1 MSEKPAELPAE
12 AESLG
17 PSHVPSDN
25 PAFKKFDEELLAIFK
40 SYRSQ
45 RTVISVM
52 MVVTI
57 ISFITIAL
65 TPLALSL
72 ILAGS
77 IMYLYNLGNIVNH
90 FSLVR
95 KYRVELA
102 IQGIESTP
110 IFERAIRAKSNAI
123 GSLVLASLPGGLVI
137 AYIGISLMNTWLR
150 K

>member
-1 MSEKPAELPAE
+1 
-12 AESLG
+12 
-17 PSHVPSDN
+17 VPSDN

>member
-1 MSEKPAELPAE
+1 MDEQIQSDQKPDLAPDQ
-12 AESLG
+12 
-17 PSHVPSDN
+17 VPSDN

-45 RTVISVM
+45 RAVISVM

-65 TPLALSL
+65 SPLALSL

-77 IMYLYNLGNIVNH
+77 IMYLYNVGNIVRH

-102 IQGIESTP
+102 IQGVETTP
-110 IFERAIRAKSNAI
+110 VFERAVKAKSNAV
-123 GSLVLASLPGGLVI
+123 GSLVLASIPGGIVI
-137 AYIGISLMNTWLR
+137 LYIGIPLFNHAIGL
-150 K
+150 

>member
-12 AESLG
+12 AESLA
-17 PSHVPSDN
+17 PEQVPSDN

-45 RTVISVM
+45 RAVISVM

-65 TPLALSL
+65 SPLALSL

-77 IMYLYNLGNIVNH
+77 IMYLYNVGNIVRH

-95 KYRVELA
+95 KYWVELA
-102 IQGIESTP
+102 IQGVETTP
-110 IFERAIRAKSNAI
+110 VFERAVKAKSNAV
-123 GSLVLASLPGGLVI
+123 GSLVLASIPGGIVI
-137 AYIGISLMNTWLR
+137 LYIGIPLFNHAIGI
-150 K
+150 